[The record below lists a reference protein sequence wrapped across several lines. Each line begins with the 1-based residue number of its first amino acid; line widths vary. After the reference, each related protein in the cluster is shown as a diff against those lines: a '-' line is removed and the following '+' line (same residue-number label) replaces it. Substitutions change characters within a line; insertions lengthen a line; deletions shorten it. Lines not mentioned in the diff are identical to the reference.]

1 MSDWQRIELERTGGL
16 AGVPV
21 RVQVGPD
28 DADADRWTELLAAVD
43 LARLDAAGPA
53 GGGPDR
59 FSYALTIEAG
69 GQVHD
74 LHCGERGLPQAVRPL
89 VRALVSRARS
99 VGPTSE

>member
-16 AGVPV
+16 AGAPV
-21 RVQVGPD
+21 RVQVRPD
-28 DADADRWTELLAAVD
+28 DADADRWTQLLAGVD
-43 LARLDAAGPA
+43 LARLDAAGPE
-53 GGGPDR
+53 GSGRDR

-74 LHCGERGLPQAVRPL
+74 LHCGEGGLPQAVRPL

-99 VGPTSE
+99 GGPTSE

>member
-16 AGVPV
+16 AGAPV

-28 DADADRWTELLAAVD
+28 DADADRFSALLDGVD

-59 FSYALTIEAG
+59 FSYALTLEAG
-69 GQVHD
+69 GLVHD
-74 LHCGERGLPQAVRPL
+74 LHGGEGGLPQAVRPL

-99 VGPTSE
+99 AGPTSE

>member
-1 MSDWQRIELERTGGL
+1 VSDWQRIELERTGGL
-16 AGVPV
+16 AGAPV

-28 DADADRWTELLAAVD
+28 DADADRFSALLDGVD
-43 LARLDAAGPA
+43 LAGLDDAGPA

-74 LHCGERGLPQAVRPL
+74 LHCGEGGLPQAVRPL
-89 VRALVSRARS
+89 VRARVSRARS
-99 VGPTSE
+99 AGPPSE

>member
-1 MSDWQRIELERTGGL
+1 MGACCFLPPVLLERLVLHGDARQRALALRTLATDASLRSARLSTGG
-16 AGVPV
+16 
-21 RVQVGPD
+21 
-28 DADADRWTELLAAVD
+28 AV
-43 LARLDAAGPA
+43 GPA

-74 LHCGERGLPQAVRPL
+74 LHCGEGGLPQAVRPL